1 MNVKQI
7 IQALQTMID
16 IGVITGEEK
25 FGVYEC
31 HEYPPNEDS
40 CLFSPNKFKTFVDE
54 FTEETIVYF

>member
-1 MNVKQI
+1 
-7 IQALQTMID
+7 MID

-40 CLFSPNKFKTFVDE
+40 YLFSPNKFKTFVDE
-54 FTEETIVYF
+54 FTEETVVYF